1 MKKLTSWA
9 PSLVSAVILVGV
21 MSFEAP
27 IALMAQAQNLFSRVT
42 RLESDLE
49 AETLDRQDADTS
61 EATARQ
67 AADEALDVRVE
78 TNGGDITALDG
89 RVTTNEGDIAALGTG
104 VAALEARQLNPLQV
118 ALLRWY
124 EASEAGN
131 DFAVGNQSSF
141 VAFDGANI
149 WVTNQFDGTVSKL
162 RASDGMTLGT
172 FAVGNG
178 PRGVAFD
185 GANIWVTNPLDGT
198 VSKLR
203 ASNGLPLGTFDVGV
217 FPILMA
223 FDGANIWVANALSDT
238 VSKR

>member
-1 MKKLTSWA
+1 M
-9 PSLVSAVILVGV
+9 
-21 MSFEAP
+21 
-27 IALMAQAQNLFSRVT
+27 
-42 RLESDLE
+42 
-49 AETLDRQDADTS
+49 
-61 EATARQ
+61 
-67 AADEALDVRVE
+67 
-78 TNGGDITALDG
+78 GGDITALDG

-162 RASDGMTLGT
+162 RASDGMTMGT

-223 FDGANIWVANALSDT
+223 FDRANIWVANALSDT

>member
-1 MKKLTSWA
+1 M
-9 PSLVSAVILVGV
+9 
-21 MSFEAP
+21 
-27 IALMAQAQNLFSRVT
+27 
-42 RLESDLE
+42 
-49 AETLDRQDADTS
+49 
-61 EATARQ
+61 
-67 AADEALDVRVE
+67 
-78 TNGGDITALDG
+78 GGDITALDG

-149 WVTNQFDGTVSKL
+149 WVTN
-162 RASDGMTLGT
+162 
-172 FAVGNG
+172 
-178 PRGVAFD
+178 
-185 GANIWVTNPLDGT
+185 PLDGT

>member
-1 MKKLTSWA
+1 MKKLTSWG

-27 IALMAQAQNLFSRVT
+27 IALMAQGQNRNLPARVT
-42 RLESDLE
+42 RLESGLA

-67 AADEALDVRVE
+67 AADEALDGRVT
-78 TNGGDITALDG
+78 TNEGDITALDG

-131 DFAVGNQSSF
+131 DFAVGNQCSF

-149 WVTNQFDGTVSKL
+149 WVTNQLDFTVSKL
-162 RASDGMTLGT
+162 RASDGVEAAGSP
-172 FAVGNG
+172 FAVGNT
-178 PRGVAFD
+178 PTGVAFD
-185 GANIWVTNPLDGT
+185 GANSAVPTET
-198 VSKLR
+198 S
-203 ASNGLPLGTFDVGV
+203 
-217 FPILMA
+217 
-223 FDGANIWVANALSDT
+223 ALF
-238 VSKR
+238 RFLNRLAH